1 MFENKSK
8 YPLNKLKVGFTF
20 KLFKQKW
27 TITEIAE
34 YSWNTGN
41 MSVEYTIEN
50 TDKKAFLEV
59 EFYKGKFEVI
69 YSEALTLNNINLDLI
84 IEDGY
89 LIFENKKY
97 NLEETFSGSYRN
109 MTTFTSTENL
119 ISYQFYLKDNCI
131 SVEKW
136 DDGSIE
142 SFIGEEIKPKKIT
155 NINTL

>member
-1 MFENKSK
+1 MFENKSQ

-50 TDKKAFLEV
+50 PDKKAFLEV
-59 EFYKGKFEVI
+59 EFYRGKFEVI

-119 ISYQFYLKDNCI
+119 TSYQFYLKDNCI

>member
-1 MFENKSK
+1 MFENKSQ

-59 EFYKGKFEVI
+59 EFYRGKFEVI

-119 ISYQFYLKDNCI
+119 TSYQFYLKDNCI

-136 DDGSIE
+136 DDCSIE